1 MGKSVFSSSN
11 ALTYTEVHAAVL
23 GVVVGV
29 LAGYARVVGYETV
42 AVGSGVVFVA
52 VALGLGA
59 RGELPAAQTTLRREP
74 WYALAAFLLGGALVT
89 LL

>member
-1 MGKSVFSSSN
+1 MGKSVFGSSN
-11 ALTYTEVHAAVL
+11 SLTYTEVHAAII
-23 GVVVGV
+23 GAVVGV
-29 LAGYARVVGYETV
+29 LAGYARVAGYETV
-42 AVGSGVVFVA
+42 AVGGGVVFVG

-74 WYALAAFLLGGALVT
+74 WYGLAAFLLGGVLVT